1 MNDNKSGTQSP
12 VQGQDLTQEQK
23 EKATVNLIL
32 EHEKMTTLAN
42 HLSDELSS
50 AREEIALLR
59 NAQQVKILECDQLRF
74 ELKELRKR
82 YHALQAQGDEGGVS
96 GFLHNLVKEMD
107 LNQGEHMV
115 ALFSK
120 ESDLGRA
127 A

>member
-1 MNDNKSGTQSP
+1 MNNNKSGTQSP
-12 VQGQDLTQEQK
+12 VDGQDLTQEQK
-23 EKATVNLIL
+23 EEATAKLLVEYEKLSTL
-32 EHEKMTTLAN
+32 YEHVK
-42 HLSDELSS
+42 DELSS

-82 YHALQAQGDEGGVS
+82 YHALQSQGDEGGVS

-120 ESDLGRA
+120 ESDRRA